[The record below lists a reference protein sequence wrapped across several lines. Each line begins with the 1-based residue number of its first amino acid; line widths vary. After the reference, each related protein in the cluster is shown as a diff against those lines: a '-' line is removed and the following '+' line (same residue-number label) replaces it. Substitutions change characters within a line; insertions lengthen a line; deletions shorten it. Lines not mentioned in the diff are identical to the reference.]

1 MDFLALLYVL
11 YTSYLRE
18 QQLTKRLQ
26 TFTEFLEKLSQE
38 LITVEESQVTDRYKG
53 DIECTNQ

>member
-1 MDFLALLYVL
+1 MDFLGLLYAL
-11 YTSYLRE
+11 YASYLRE
-18 QQLTKRLQ
+18 QVLTKRLP

-38 LITVEESQVTDRYKG
+38 LITVEENQVTDRYKG